1 MPGKRNWLWKGS
13 DCREPKHKSPLSQAH
28 YICCLELSH
37 SSRHYQAHLCPWS
50 VVVLEHWQSRQP
62 PSCQESS
69 GRDRIIWTPSMDK
82 PSQGEPS
89 SQGRDTQKESVIT
102 HHFPCKS
109 LVPEGGT
116 FFQTKKSA
124 SNWGSKGSCNPCSC
138 SSRYKIPFIPE
149 MKRKTISV

>member
-1 MPGKRNWLWKGS
+1 MEGISLQRAQAQKPSLPRTLNLLPRAVPQFLIIPGSAQLLICISCGALTEQATSLLPRELRKRQDNLNT
-13 DCREPKHKSPLSQAH
+13 H
-28 YICCLELSH
+28 
-37 SSRHYQAHLCPWS
+37 
-50 VVVLEHWQSRQP
+50 
-62 PSCQESS
+62 
-69 GRDRIIWTPSMDK
+69 MDK
-82 PSQGEPS
+82 PPQGEPS
-89 SQGRDTQKESVIT
+89 SEGKRHTERVRIIT

-138 SSRYKIPFIPE
+138 SSRYKIPLISE